1 MATRKEY
8 FQSNRITRIYL
19 DALGEIIGRHGLS
32 ALLRLAKLSRWIE
45 SPPPYDEQLAVDFVD
60 FTALNETL
68 EEMYGVRGGRAL
80 ALRAGRVSFHAI
92 LEQLGAQEE
101 LEAGGFHELP
111 LPERITTLLQKIAGV
126 MAGETDAKVWV
137 SQPAADR
144 LLYHLEP
151 SASCWARTHMER
163 PVCHSTMGL
172 LLEAIEWAAGEEEYM
187 VEEVSCA
194 ATGNIIARPCVFAIT
209 HVPT

>member
-32 ALLRLAKLSRWIE
+32 ALLRLAGLDRWIE
-45 SPPPYDEQLAVDFVD
+45 APPPYDEQLAVDFVD
-60 FTALNETL
+60 FTALNVTL

-92 LEQLGAQEE
+92 LEQLGAQEK

-111 LPERITTLLQKIAGV
+111 LPVRIATLLKKIAEV
-126 MAGETDAKVWV
+126 MAGETDAKIRI
-137 SQPAADR
+137 SQETDDR

-151 SASCWARTHMER
+151 SASCWARTHVER

-172 LLEAIEWAAGEEEYM
+172 LLEAIEWAAGEDEYM
-187 VEEVSCA
+187 VEEVECA
-194 ATGNIIARPCVFAIT
+194 ATRNIIARPCVFAIT
-209 HVPT
+209 RIPT